1 MEKSIRLMT
10 GNIPANWKLSSWKI
24 FQRCL
29 KSLYSAVED
38 ILSFLS
44 VSSLFIGGHG
54 FFKTYA
60 AFILLGFYPNLL
72 VCSVVFLISFSVYT
86 LDKIAD
92 IDKDTTNMPQ
102 RYKFLHKRKRLM
114 LFCAVASYLLAVLLT
129 LLYRPIALP
138 VVFIPFIANAFYA
151 TKIHRSLP
159 RLKDI
164 PVAKNLIVALAWA
177 LVTTLFPAI
186 FLDSASNATI
196 LAVVYFMLIK
206 TLVDNVLYDIRDIKG
221 DCENGVRTMAVLLGK
236 HKTVALLL
244 GANSTLLPITAFT
257 TIAAKPLAMALAI
270 YGYLYIIYFQERR
283 NPLALDFFV
292 EGEWMLMAALLIFIK
307 IEAGI

>member
-1 MEKSIRLMT
+1 MPE
-10 GNIPANWKLSSWKI
+10 NIPVNWELSFKEI
-24 FQRCL
+24 FQRCA
-29 KSLYSAVED
+29 KNQYSAIEN

-60 AFILLGFYPNLL
+60 AFILLGFGPNPL
-72 VCSVVFLISFSVYT
+72 VCSIVFLISFSVYT

-92 IDKDTTNMPQ
+92 MEKDITNMPQ
-102 RYKFLHKRKRLM
+102 RHKFLHKRKRLI
-114 LFCAVASYLLAVLLT
+114 LFCAIASYFLAVSLT
-129 LLYRPIALP
+129 LLYSPIALP

-177 LVTTLFPAI
+177 LVTTLLPAM
-186 FLDSASNATI
+186 FLDSVSNATI
-196 LAVVYFMLIK
+196 MAVVYFMLIK

-221 DCENGVRTMAVLLGK
+221 DCENGVKTMAVLLGK

-244 GANSTLLPITAFT
+244 GVNSTLLPITAFL
-257 TIAAKPLAMALAI
+257 TIAAKPLAVALVI
-270 YGYLYIIYFQERR
+270 YGYLYIIYFRERR

-292 EGEWMLMAALLIFIK
+292 EGEWMLMAALLSFIK
-307 IEAGI
+307 MGAGI